1 MKTFLLSA
9 GLVLAMT
16 GTATASETFSNTL
29 TATGMNAVSSP
40 AQASL
45 NNCLSLES
53 SSRAVRACTKAL
65 RASAPKD
72 DVRSQLYTRRA
83 LHQMALG
90 RHDDAAQDFTR
101 AGDLANDTGLESLGH
116 GFAAM
121 MENDLTTARR
131 KFEDCNNQGGI
142 APLAEYGLGLT
153 HQMAGETDAARDA
166 YARALSLRPGWVAVT
181 EQMATLDLK

>member
-1 MKTFLLSA
+1 MKTVLLSA

-16 GTATASETFSNTL
+16 ATASANETFPN
-29 TATGMNAVSSP
+29 ATIASGLSAIQSP
-40 AQASL
+40 AHAAMT
-45 NNCLSLES
+45 NCLSMES

-72 DVRSQLYTRRA
+72 DVRSQLFTRRA

-101 AGDLANDTGLESLGH
+101 AGNLVNDRGLESLGH

-121 MENDLTTARR
+121 MDNDLATARR
-131 KFEDCNNQGGI
+131 KFEDCNNQGSI

-153 HQMAGETDAARDA
+153 FQMAGETDAARDA
-166 YARALSLRPGWVAVT
+166 YGRALSLRPGWVAVS
-181 EQMATLDLK
+181 EQMATLELK